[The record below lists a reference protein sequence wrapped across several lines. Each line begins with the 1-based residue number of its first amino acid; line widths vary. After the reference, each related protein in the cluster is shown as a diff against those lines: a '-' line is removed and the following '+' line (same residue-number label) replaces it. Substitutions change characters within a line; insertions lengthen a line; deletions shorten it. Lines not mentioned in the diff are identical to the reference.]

1 MKRRTGRRIL
11 SVLLALVM
19 MLSLLPASVFASD
32 TVTARKIS
40 SADQLTSGQYV
51 LVNESGYAPTVLD
64 GGWVTPTAVTASGDT
79 VEVAPSLLWTITVTD
94 GGVTLT
100 DSKGQTIAPKGG
112 DTNGIK
118 SGSYTWTAACSGG
131 TFTFAGQ
138 DTDTVTFSGNSTPT
152 SGENRFRAYPC
163 L

>member
-32 TVTARKIS
+32 TVTAKKIS

-51 LVNESGYAPTVLD
+51 LVNEAGYAPTVLD
-64 GGWVTPTAVTASGDT
+64 GGWVTPTAVTASGNT

-100 DSKGQTIAPKGG
+100 DSKGQTIAPQGG
-112 DTNGIK
+112 DANGIK
-118 SGSYTWTAACSGG
+118 SGS
-131 TFTFAGQ
+131 
-138 DTDTVTFSGNSTPT
+138 
-152 SGENRFRAYPC
+152 
-163 L
+163 

>member
-1 MKRRTGRRIL
+1 MMKRRTGRRIL

-32 TVTARKIS
+32 TVTATKIS

-51 LVNESGYAPTVLD
+51 LVNEAGYAPTVLD

-100 DSKGQTIAPKGG
+100 DSKGQTIAPR
-112 DTNGIK
+112 
-118 SGSYTWTAACSGG
+118 AA
-131 TFTFAGQ
+131 
-138 DTDTVTFSGNSTPT
+138 TPT
-152 SGENRFRAYPC
+152 ASSPGATPGRPHVPAAPLPSPART
-163 L
+163 LIQ

>member
-32 TVTARKIS
+32 TVTATKIS

-51 LVNESGYAPTVLD
+51 LVNEAGYAPTVLD

-100 DSKGQTIAPKGG
+100 DSKGQTIAPQGRRRQRHQVRELHLDG
-112 DTNGIK
+112 
-118 SGSYTWTAACSGG
+118 
-131 TFTFAGQ
+131 
-138 DTDTVTFSGNSTPT
+138 
-152 SGENRFRAYPC
+152 RMFRRHLYLRRPGH
-163 L
+163 

>member
-51 LVNESGYAPTVLD
+51 LVNEAGYAPTVLD
-64 GGWVTPTAVTASGDT
+64 GGWVTPPAATPLRSPPPCCGRS
-79 VEVAPSLLWTITVTD
+79 PSR
-94 GGVTLT
+94 
-100 DSKGQTIAPKGG
+100 
-112 DTNGIK
+112 
-118 SGSYTWTAACSGG
+118 TAAS
-131 TFTFAGQ
+131 
-138 DTDTVTFSGNSTPT
+138 P
-152 SGENRFRAYPC
+152 
-163 L
+163 

>member
-1 MKRRTGRRIL
+1 MMKRRTGRRIL

-51 LVNESGYAPTVLD
+51 LVNEAGYAPTVLD
-64 GGWVTPTAVTASGDT
+64 GGWVTPTAVTASGNT

-100 DSKGQTIAPKGG
+100 DSKG
-112 DTNGIK
+112 
-118 SGSYTWTAACSGG
+118 
-131 TFTFAGQ
+131 
-138 DTDTVTFSGNSTPT
+138 
-152 SGENRFRAYPC
+152 
-163 L
+163 

>member
-51 LVNESGYAPTVLD
+51 LVNEAGYASTAPAYSLSKVIVNSPAVSTTSPLKCD
-64 GGWVTPTAVTASGDT
+64 LKASILYSSSLSSGLGATPCIS
-79 VEVAPSLLWTITVTD
+79 
-94 GGVTLT
+94 
-100 DSKGQTIAPKGG
+100 
-112 DTNGIK
+112 
-118 SGSYTWTAACSGG
+118 
-131 TFTFAGQ
+131 
-138 DTDTVTFSGNSTPT
+138 
-152 SGENRFRAYPC
+152 
-163 L
+163 